1 MSYCIQMGSG
11 KVVDPFALREE
22 DVVLDDIVNNLAHE
36 VRFGGSAG
44 DWTVAQ
50 HTLVVAELV
59 RKFGTGT
66 DEEYMSA
73 LLHDAGEAYLKDMPK
88 PIKHRPEMLAYR
100 QAEERAM
107 RVVCEKFGVPC
118 DLPIVKEMDNVAT
131 YLEAKMFLGK
141 LAECWAQWKPDL
153 TAGLLRIA
161 TDEILNTEVDG
172 FRSEVRWRDL
182 MRVYFE
188 TAEPPSI
195 SQRSDLGD
203 SFEAQ
208 LAEELGLNGEQ
219 SAPTALVKGKKRNE
233 LGEGAEGSV
242 GREAA
247 GEQKAKRSFGIDR
260 KFSNKN
266 GPLDVTFSRREK
278 SNN

>member
-22 DVVLDDIVNNLAHE
+22 DVVLSDIVNNLAHE

-44 DWTVAQ
+44 GWTVAQ

-59 RKFGTGT
+59 RKFGTGM

-88 PIKHRPEMLAYR
+88 PIKHRPDMRAYR

-131 YLEAKMFLGK
+131 YLEAEMFLGK
-141 LAECWAQWKPDL
+141 LAECWTQWEPEVSKDVVWYGVEQIMTVCRFPEKATKFWALTMFDCFRAPKAQPQ
-153 TAGLLRIA
+153 
-161 TDEILNTEVDG
+161 E
-172 FRSEVRWRDL
+172 
-182 MRVYFE
+182 
-188 TAEPPSI
+188 
-195 SQRSDLGD
+195 
-203 SFEAQ
+203 
-208 LAEELGLNGEQ
+208 GE
-219 SAPTALVKGKKRNE
+219 
-233 LGEGAEGSV
+233 
-242 GREAA
+242 
-247 GEQKAKRSFGIDR
+247 
-260 KFSNKN
+260 
-266 GPLDVTFSRREK
+266 
-278 SNN
+278 